1 MAQASLVATALSRS
15 SRDSFVESIS
25 YDGSVVLDYGD
36 EWNPTRWSE
45 RIDGWIDGMDRQLG
59 AFSDDPEP
67 QRRFGSDGDPC
78 VYVTGNRSWGD
89 QTLRCRFNVHAA
101 DRAGVVLRWQGMR
114 RHYAF
119 LFEKERALLVRQ
131 DYGETVLAEAPFVLG
146 ENEMVDLEARAEG
159 ARLSLRVNGEVLL
172 EAEDSAF
179 ATGGMGFY
187 ARQGILGVAKPSI
200 RAEVVENR

>member
-1 MAQASLVATALSRS
+1 
-15 SRDSFVESIS
+15 
-25 YDGSVVLDYGD
+25 
-36 EWNPTRWSE
+36 
-45 RIDGWIDGMDRQLG
+45 MDRQLG

-131 DYGETVLAEAPFVLG
+131 DYGETVLAERPFVLA

-172 EAEDSAF
+172 EAEDAAFAF
-179 ATGGMGFY
+179 ATGGAGFY
-187 ARQGILGVAKPSI
+187 AQQGILGVAKPSI
-200 RAEVVENR
+200 RAAVAGTP